1 MPSSSQGMAA
11 LCSMAAAVF
20 LLPALVAGDN
30 SVWTAN
36 PFKWDTVGDKLYT
49 FCCNQTGNYSETG
62 LSRIAQTKM
71 MVHGMEEQ
79 AMNAPV
85 WQNSEA
91 KVRYAVH
98 TIVII
103 VVVAHF
109 AMLSI
114 VNGALPA
121 AFITTQR

>member
-1 MPSSSQGMAA
+1 M
-11 LCSMAAAVF
+11 CSMVAVAV

-91 KVRYAVH
+91 KVRD
-98 TIVII
+98 
-103 VVVAHF
+103 AHNRSRHRHHCCCRT
-109 AMLSI
+109 LCH
-114 VNGALPA
+114 ALDCQWCV
-121 AFITTQR
+121 T